1 MRKLLLAPVLLAAL
15 PLGGCIKFGA
25 EPPPSL
31 LKLEADAAMSVQDK
45 AARLELINRKLAEL
59 QRATGAPVYARVD
72 LIRDNDGALA
82 VMELEMIEPELFF
95 RFCPPAADKL
105 AAGIARRLAA

>member
-1 MRKLLLAPVLLAAL
+1 
-15 PLGGCIKFGA
+15 
-25 EPPPSL
+25 
-31 LKLEADAAMSVQDK
+31 VQDDHGGSVHRFEPSADEILFAE
-45 AARLELINRKLAEL
+45 AAVAAVPFDVL
-59 QRATGAPVYARVD
+59 YARVD

-82 VMELEMIEPELFF
+82 IMELEMIEPELFF